1 MVTVAEA
8 DFVGCVTEVAVM
20 VTVLLVGT
28 ATGAEKSVATP
39 LPELEALRVPQAPAL
54 PQVTVQLTPA
64 FEESFATNAVNA
76 APLETWSEVGNGL
89 RETLT
94 AVFVRLKLA
103 GADAPGAEAL
113 TV

>member
-1 MVTVAEA
+1 
-8 DFVGCVTEVAVM
+8 M

-39 LPELEALRVPQAPAL
+39 LLELEALKVPQAPAL
-54 PQVTVQLTPA
+54 PQVTVHVTPA

-76 APLETWSEVGNGL
+76 APLETCSEVGNGL

-94 AVFVRLKLA
+94 TVLVRPKLA
-103 GADAPGAEAL
+103 GVDAPGAEAV